1 MKTYG
6 LYKGTELIM
15 SRQERSCNLAILT
28 IKGFLY
34 GKLSAVRTVEELR
47 NRQQNC

>member
-15 SRQERSCNLAILT
+15 SRQDRSCNLAILG

-34 GKLSAVRTVEELR
+34 GKLSAVRTVEVLR

>member
-6 LYKGTELIM
+6 LYKGTEQLVTYTT
-15 SRQERSCNLAILT
+15 SSCNLAILK

-34 GKLSAVRTVEELR
+34 GRMSAVRTVEVLR
-47 NRQQNC
+47 NKQQNC

>member
-6 LYKGTELIM
+6 LFKGTELLVTYTA
-15 SRQERSCNLAILT
+15 SSCNLAILK

-34 GKLSAVRTVEELR
+34 GRMSAVRTIEVIR
-47 NRQQNC
+47 NSQQNC